1 MLWFGLGEFEIPS
14 RQLSTRQM
22 DALNATPDFSAR
34 RCLPSHRIAS
44 AKQHIPATLNR
55 CRIGLAPVTCGGA
68 WAISIVLGFG
78 LSGVRQHPLG
88 ASTGSSTALPGVPQR
103 LSFSGKAALASSS
116 APANSNQQPPTASS
130 PNCSPSRTPH
140 VSTRNT
146 NKKPDKTTRPIV
158 HSPFD
163 PQHQTCRA
171 STSPTTTAMR
181 RYTPK
186 ASPCPRRPAQEQPLL
201 GAYTM
206 VVWW

>member
-1 MLWFGLGEFEIPS
+1 
-14 RQLSTRQM
+14 M

-55 CRIGLAPVTCGGA
+55 CRIGLASVTCGGA
-68 WAISIVLGFG
+68 WAIHL
-78 LSGVRQHPLG
+78 HPLG
-88 ASTGSSTALPGVPQR
+88 FRAEWSQAAPPWRVHRELDR
-103 LSFSGKAALASSS
+103 LAWCPAAPVVQWKAALASSS
-116 APANSNQQPPTASS
+116 APTNSNQQPPTASS